1 LAVVRL
7 FGRRRATRV
16 GAPKPK
22 SRRETSSL
30 AVNHV
35 GLHELTPDIIRY
47 LSQAAYLQLSI
58 FETLTGCLDN
68 SPSTAA
74 KEAISK
80 IAAVSLAKHRGL
92 VAEIERRG
100 EDPGAVMAPYAPRI
114 DEFRRTTLGADWHE
128 TLITCYVTAG
138 ILDELY
144 VSVAAGL
151 PGDYPARMTALLAGD
166 EESRLLAAVL
176 RDAIEANPH
185 LASRLAMW
193 GRRLV
198 GDTLLMAR
206 AALAL
211 PDNTAPDDARLEPV
225 FTELIA
231 AHTRRMDN
239 LGLTA

>member
-1 LAVVRL
+1 MVRL
-7 FGRRRATRV
+7 FGRRRTTQG

-22 SRRETSSL
+22 SRRDAASL
-30 AVNHV
+30 VVNHV
-35 GLHELTPDIIRY
+35 GLHELTPDITRY
-47 LSQAAYLQLSI
+47 LGQAAYLQLSI

-68 SPSTAA
+68 APSTAA
-74 KEAISK
+74 KEAVSE

-100 EDPGAVMAPYAPRI
+100 DDAGAVMAPYSQRI

-138 ILDELY
+138 ILDELF
-144 VSVAAGL
+144 VSLAAGL
-151 PGDYPARMTALLAGD
+151 PGDYPAKMTALLSGD
-166 EESRLLAAVL
+166 EESQLLASML
-176 RDAIEANPH
+176 RDAIDANPH

-211 PDNTAPDDARLEPV
+211 PDNAAPDDARLEPV

-231 AHTRRMDN
+231 AHTRRMDD

>member
-1 LAVVRL
+1 MVRL
-7 FGRRRATRV
+7 FGRRRTTQG

-22 SRRETSSL
+22 SRRDAASL
-30 AVNHV
+30 VVNHV
-35 GLHELTPDIIRY
+35 GLHELTPDITRY
-47 LSQAAYLQLSI
+47 LGQAAYLQLSI

-68 SPSTAA
+68 APSTAA
-74 KEAISK
+74 KEAVSE
-80 IAAVSLAKHRGL
+80 IAAVSLTKHRGL

-100 EDPGAVMAPYAPRI
+100 DDAGTVMAPYSQRI

-138 ILDELY
+138 ILDELF
-144 VSVAAGL
+144 VSLAAGL
-151 PGDYPARMTALLAGD
+151 PGDYPAKMTALLSGD
-166 EESRLLAAVL
+166 EESQLLASML
-176 RDAIEANPH
+176 RDAIDANPH

-231 AHTRRMDN
+231 AHTRRMDD